1 LFPAAADVEHI
12 AGNLDYN
19 TLQENIHNVAFC
31 NIESELVIY
40 SIFPA
45 PSYQPVRYTCI
56 DFETCSALMYTVSN
70 LTFAELTSDI

>member
-31 NIESELVIY
+31 NIESELVTY

-45 PSYQPVRYTCI
+45 PSY
-56 DFETCSALMYTVSN
+56 
-70 LTFAELTSDI
+70 